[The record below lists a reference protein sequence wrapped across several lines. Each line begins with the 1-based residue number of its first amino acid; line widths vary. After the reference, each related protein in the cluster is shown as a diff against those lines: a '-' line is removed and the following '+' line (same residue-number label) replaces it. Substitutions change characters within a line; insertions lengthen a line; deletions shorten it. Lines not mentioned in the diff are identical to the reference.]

1 MKFLYRKKIIITF
14 IFLLISGSYFVF
26 VDLRIKITCSKYG
39 DKIFDNLF
47 GFDSDCYERKIRGVI
62 YPNEKITGNRYN
74 SLKNK
79 KKINCPS
86 NSPIIIISG
95 QSNSANFIKSFK
107 KYDNSHF
114 NYFNGN
120 CYELSSP
127 TLGAEGEMS
136 SLAPAIAKKIISKKK
151 FIFIT
156 SGIGGIS
163 IEGAAKV
170 NGDFIN
176 YNKHALKNLKIKNNY
191 LKYFIWIH
199 GEANNKKTD
208 NYQNK
213 FRYIF
218 DTIVRERK
226 SKVKLIITQ
235 TSICNNQR
243 DIQLNE
249 IQKKI
254 SQVYNSKNI
263 IDTDELKNNYRY
275 DGCHFNQFG
284 LSKISTN
291 ISNLINQIENE

>member
-1 MKFLYRKKIIITF
+1 LYIKKIVITF
-14 IFLLISGSYFVF
+14 ILLLIPGSYFVYD
-26 VDLRIKITCSKYG
+26 DLKIKFICSKYG
-39 DKIFDNLF
+39 DKIFDNLL
-47 GFDSDCYERKIRGVI
+47 GFNSDCYERKIRGVI
-62 YPNEKITGNRYN
+62 YPNEKIISPRYDTI
-74 SLKNK
+74 KNK
-79 KKINCPS
+79 RKLNCPS

-95 QSNSANFIKSFK
+95 QSNSANFIQSFK
-107 KYDNSHF
+107 KYNNPHF
-114 NYFNGN
+114 NYFKGH

-136 SLAPAIAKKIISKKK
+136 SLAPAVAQKIISKKK

-156 SGIGGIS
+156 SGRGS
-163 IEGAAKV
+163 IPINAAAEV
-170 NGDFIN
+170 NGDFIT
-176 YNKHALKNLKIKNNY
+176 YNKNALKDLEKKNNY

-243 DIQLNE
+243 DIHLNE

-254 SQVYNSKNI
+254 SQVYNSKII

-284 LSKISTN
+284 LSEISTN

>member
-1 MKFLYRKKIIITF
+1 M
-14 IFLLISGSYFVF
+14 LIPGSYFVF
-26 VDLRIKITCSKYG
+26 DNLRIKINCSKYG
-39 DKIFDNLF
+39 DKIFDKLF

-62 YPNEKITGNRYN
+62 YPNEKIIGNRYN

-79 KKINCPS
+79 QKINCPS

-114 NYFNGN
+114 NYFNGH

-136 SLAPAIAKKIISKKK
+136 SLAPAIAKKINSKKK

-156 SGIGGIS
+156 SGLGGIP
-163 IEGAAKV
+163 IKGAAKV
-170 NGDFIN
+170 NGDFII
-176 YNKHALKNLKIKNNY
+176 YNKSALKNLKIKNNY

-208 NYQNK
+208 DYQNK

-218 DTIVRERK
+218 ETIVGEQK
-226 SKVKLIITQ
+226 SKVNLIITQ
-235 TSICNNQR
+235 TSVCKNQR
-243 DIQLNE
+243 DIHLNE

-254 SQVYNSKNI
+254 SKEYNSKNN
-263 IDTDELKNNYRY
+263 IDTDKLGNKYRY

-284 LSKISTN
+284 LSEISTN